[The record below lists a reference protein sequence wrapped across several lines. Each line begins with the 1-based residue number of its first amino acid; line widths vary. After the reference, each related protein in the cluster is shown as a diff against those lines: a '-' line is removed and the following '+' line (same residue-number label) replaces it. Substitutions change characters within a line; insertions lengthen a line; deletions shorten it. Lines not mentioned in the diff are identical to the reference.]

1 MKRSYH
7 SNLAFLDLLFNTLLC
22 FVVFFALSII
32 LMKKSNNEN
41 TTQINLDSHV
51 MIIATWPSRYGDDVD
66 LYVRDPQN
74 EVVFFRN
81 KNNAIMHLDRDDLGS
96 SGDYMG
102 NQQEDPENREIV
114 TIRNKFPGTYVVNA
128 HMYRK
133 MHSDPVPIEIRVF
146 KVKNGR
152 IIINEMLILTR
163 SGQEKTAARF
173 RVKSDGSITVLKPLF
188 SPIAARILGDP
199 L

>member
-1 MKRSYH
+1 
-7 SNLAFLDLLFNTLLC
+7 
-22 FVVFFALSII
+22 
-32 LMKKSNNEN
+32 
-41 TTQINLDSHV
+41 
-51 MIIATWPSRYGDDVD
+51 
-66 LYVRDPQN
+66 
-74 EVVFFRN
+74 
-81 KNNAIMHLDRDDLGS
+81 
-96 SGDYMG
+96 
-102 NQQEDPENREIV
+102 
-114 TIRNKFPGTYVVNA
+114 
-128 HMYRK
+128 MYRK